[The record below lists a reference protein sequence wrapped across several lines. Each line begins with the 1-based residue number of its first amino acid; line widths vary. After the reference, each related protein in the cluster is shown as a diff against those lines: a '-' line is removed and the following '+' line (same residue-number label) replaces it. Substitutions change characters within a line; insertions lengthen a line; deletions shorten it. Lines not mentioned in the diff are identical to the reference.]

1 MNNVRVAGY
10 RLFDPSEDK
19 GPIFLREIGFSLT
32 MESTCS
38 WRRDVFDSTC
48 KTWPFSFERKPI
60 DLWLS
65 KCYYYKLYLSNHVK
79 KEKERRVEKEG
90 ERDRKEL
97 LKKKK
102 IKKSATRKVFNV
114 FFRDT
119 PVFLY
124 FLYFLYFFLLK
135 NYGQPRK
142 LIERAIRTK
151 TSAWFANVNNTRAS
165 TVISRG

>member
-1 MNNVRVAGY
+1 MNNVRAAGY
-10 RLFDPSEDK
+10 RLFDPCEDK

-65 KCYYYKLYLSNHVK
+65 KCYYYKLYLSNRLRK
-79 KEKERRVEKEG
+79 RKGEKRSGERRGKKVGKLL
-90 ERDRKEL
+90 KQK

-102 IKKSATRKVFNV
+102 KVRREKCRTC
-114 FFRDT
+114 FFARERT
-119 PVFLY
+119 PPFLFFLSFLY
-124 FLYFLYFFLLK
+124 THFSPPKKLLTAQKFIIETRNENK
-135 NYGQPRK
+135 NK
-142 LIERAIRTK
+142 
-151 TSAWFANVNNTRAS
+151 RAS
-165 TVISRG
+165 TWFVNV